1 MLMTRTFLVALPLL
15 LLQAGA
21 TSYQEA
27 IEQWQHRYEA
37 ALRADDGWL
46 TLAGL
51 FWLKEGENTIG
62 TDRKNSFVLPKG
74 SAPILAGVFE
84 FHDGTTSFQPAVGA
98 NFTLNGQPLGSR
110 VTLKADSSG
119 SPDVLRLND
128 LTMFIIQRGNRFGIR
143 VKDRDSPTR
152 KAFAGLKYF
161 PIDEQYRV
169 TARFVP
175 YDSTKKIAV
184 PNILGDTEEESSPG
198 YVEFT
203 LNGRKCRLDPVS
215 AGDQLFF
222 IFRDLTSGK
231 TTYPSGRFLYTDL
244 PKNGEVVLD
253 FNKAVNPPCAF
264 TPFATCPLPPRQN
277 RLPVRVE
284 AGELRYGH

>member
-1 MLMTRTFLVALPLL
+1 MLLPQTLLVALPLL
-15 LLQAGA
+15 LLQASP
-21 TSYQEA
+21 TSYQQE
-27 IEQWQHRYEA
+27 IEQWRQRYEA

-51 FWLKEGENTIG
+51 FWLREGENTVG
-62 TDRKNSFVLPKG
+62 TGAKNSFVLPKG

-198 YVEFT
+198 Y
-203 LNGRKCRLDPVS
+203 
-215 AGDQLFF
+215 
-222 IFRDLTSGK
+222 
-231 TTYPSGRFLYTDL
+231 
-244 PKNGEVVLD
+244 
-253 FNKAVNPPCAF
+253 
-264 TPFATCPLPPRQN
+264 
-277 RLPVRVE
+277 
-284 AGELRYGH
+284 